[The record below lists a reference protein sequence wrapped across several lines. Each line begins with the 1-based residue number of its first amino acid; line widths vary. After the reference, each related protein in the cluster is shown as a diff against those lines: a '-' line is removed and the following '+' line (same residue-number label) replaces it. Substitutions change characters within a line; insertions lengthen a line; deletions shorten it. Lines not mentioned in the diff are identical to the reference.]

1 MPTAT
6 VNGVELYYEE
16 TGQGTPL
23 VWLFNLHV
31 SEFLAAVDGGRWA
44 GWSA

>member
-1 MPTAT
+1 
-6 VNGVELYYEE
+6 VNIEE
-16 TGQGTPL
+16 PD
-23 VWLFNLHV
+23 LFNLHV

>member
-1 MPTAT
+1 VFPSCGHT
-6 VNGVELYYEE
+6 VNTEE
-16 TGQGTPL
+16 PD
-23 VWLFNLHV
+23 LFNLHV